1 MFFTPVLVDAT
12 STSGC
17 DAIMP
22 MGVKSVSLYLTAL
35 VTSRLMATSLLA
47 PTSRV

>member
-1 MFFTPVLVDAT
+1 MFFTPVLLEAT

-17 DAIMP
+17 EAIMP
-22 MGVKSVSLYLTAL
+22 RGVKSLSLYFTAL